1 MSAPSVEQIKALRDK
16 SGAGMMDCKAALQES
31 GGDMAK
37 AEDWLR
43 KKGIAKASQKSERA
57 TGEGVIAVAVEPSTA
72 GVMIEINTETDFVA
86 RNELLQEFAHKCAS
100 LALRE
105 RCRDAK
111 ALLALPY
118 STGKSVSV
126 ALTELIASVGENLVL
141 QRVTLLEANGGTLV
155 SYVHNAYQDNIG
167 RIGVMVALRGGQ
179 GGDQKNGELGK
190 QLAMHVAAMAPI
202 ALSEDDV
209 SQAWQQRERE
219 IILAQD
225 DLKDKPKDI
234 ADKMAV
240 GRLRKRYQEV
250 VLLDQLWVLDG
261 KTRMRDVLAQHD
273 AEILAYVRFALGES
287 TGNAD
292 G

>member
-86 RNELLQEFAHKCAS
+86 RNELLQEFASNCAS

-105 RCRDAK
+105 RCHDAK
-111 ALLALPY
+111 ALLALNY
-118 STGKSVSV
+118 ISDKSVSV

-167 RIGVMVALRGGQ
+167 RIGVMVALRGG
-179 GGDQKNGELGK
+179 DQKNGELGK

-225 DLKDKPKDI
+225 DLKDKPKEI

-287 TGNAD
+287 TNAD